1 MPMNKAFVERLKPL
15 KEKIS
20 VLLCVY
26 KETGETKASIDVPF
40 MNDKTGKAYSEDIIY
55 NI

>member
-1 MPMNKAFVERLKPL
+1 M
-15 KEKIS
+15 
-20 VLLCVY
+20 LCVY

-55 NI
+55 NIEKSEENKYILTMTLSED